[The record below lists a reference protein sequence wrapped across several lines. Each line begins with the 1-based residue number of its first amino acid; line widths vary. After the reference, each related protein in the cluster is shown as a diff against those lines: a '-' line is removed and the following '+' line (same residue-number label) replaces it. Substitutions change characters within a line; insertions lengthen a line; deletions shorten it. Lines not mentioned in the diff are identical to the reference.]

1 MIILDFIMQ
10 YKIYI
15 VIYFVI
21 GFLDMLFHYGLT
33 VRAMTKNPYAY
44 RGYKI
49 SWIKLFFKRFLF
61 WPLTYLLE
69 LVVGIA
75 MIGVKR

>member
-15 VIYFVI
+15 TIYFVI

-44 RGYKI
+44 RGRKI
-49 SWIKLFFKRFLF
+49 SWMKLFFKRFLF

-69 LVVGIA
+69 LVEDIA
-75 MIGVKR
+75 MIGVKK

>member
-15 VIYFVI
+15 TIYFVI
-21 GFLDMLFHYGLT
+21 GFVNMLFHYGFV
-33 VRAMTKNPYAY
+33 VRAMAKNPYVY
-44 RGYKI
+44 RGRKI
-49 SWIKLFFKRFLF
+49 SWMKLFFKRFLF

-69 LVVGIA
+69 LVEDIA
-75 MIGVKR
+75 MIGVKK